1 MRVFILIV
9 LILVGIFLIT
19 QAFTAVSTARTEQQ
33 RYTVLQQLGELEIR
47 HYPAALMAT
56 VESADTSFRGASN
69 GSFRRLAGYIF
80 GGNEQA
86 KSIPMTAPVH
96 MEQAPEGS
104 RMRFVM
110 PSSFTPDSMPRPND
124 PGVMLHTSEEEF
136 LAALRFSGF
145 GSDERIAEHRALLLS
160 ACEAEGLKV
169 LGSVRY
175 LGYDPPW
182 QMVGR
187 RNEVVVRIAWPR

>member
-1 MRVFILIV
+1 MRITLIILLIAGVLFIV
-9 LILVGIFLIT
+9 L

-33 RYTVLQQLGELEIR
+33 PYTVLQQLGELEIR

-56 VESADTSFRGASN
+56 VESPDTSFRGSSN
-69 GSFRRLAGYIF
+69 ASFRRLAGYIF

-96 MEQAPEGS
+96 MEQAPAGS

-110 PSSFTPDSMPRPND
+110 PASFTADSMPLPND
-124 PGVMLHTSEEEF
+124 PGVRMDATEEEHV
-136 LAALRFSGF
+136 AALRFGGF
-145 GSDERIAEHRALLLS
+145 GSEDRIAEHRAQLLA
-160 ACEAEGLKV
+160 ACATEGLEV
-169 LGSVRY
+169 LGGVRY

-187 RNEVVVRIAWPR
+187 RNEVVVRVKWPR

>member
-1 MRVFILIV
+1 MRITLIV
-9 LILVGIFLIT
+9 LLVAGVLFIVT

-33 RYTVLQQLGELEIR
+33 PYTVIEELGDLEIR

-56 VESADTSFRGASN
+56 VESPDTSFRGASN

-96 MEQAPEGS
+96 MEQATAGS

-110 PSSFTPDSMPRPND
+110 PVSFTTDSMPRPND
-124 PGVMLHTSEEEF
+124 PGVTLAPSEEEHV
-136 LAALRFSGF
+136 AALRFGGF
-145 GSDERIAEHRALLLS
+145 GSDERITEHRALLLA
-160 ACEAEGLKV
+160 ACEAQGLKV

>member
-1 MRVFILIV
+1 MRTTFIILLVAGVLFIV
-9 LILVGIFLIT
+9 L

-33 RYTVLQQLGELEIR
+33 PYTVLQQLGELEIR

-56 VESADTSFRGASN
+56 VESPDTSFRGASN
-69 GSFRRLAGYIF
+69 ASFRRLAGYIF

-110 PSSFTPDSMPRPND
+110 PASFTADSMPRPND
-124 PGVMLHTSEEEF
+124 PGVVLHTSEDEF
-136 LAALRFSGF
+136 LAVLRFGGF
-145 GSDERIAEHRALLLS
+145 GSDERIAEHRALLLN
-160 ACEAEGLKV
+160 ACAAQGLEV
-169 LGSVRY
+169 LGPVRY

-187 RNEVVVRIAWPR
+187 RNEVVVRVVWPR